1 MPRWPALALL
11 AAAVACLP
19 ACTSYADLKQAARL
33 TDVTTGWFDD
43 GVTPDGKN
51 KLVPSITFRI
61 KNEGSDKLGSVQL
74 NLLFKRGKETEEW
87 TTSFVRGIGP
97 DGLAPGASTDPIV
110 VRAQQGYTSTEP
122 RLSML
127 HNSQFVDFRVEVFG
141 KQGASTW
148 VKIGES
154 AIQRQ
159 LITH

>member
-1 MPRWPALALL
+1 MPRWPALAFLF
-11 AAAVACLP
+11 AALVCLP
-19 ACTSYADLKQAARL
+19 ACTRYADLKQAARIA
-33 TDVTTGWFDD
+33 DITTGWYDD
-43 GVTPDGKN
+43 GVTADGKN
-51 KLVPSITFRI
+51 KLVPSITFRVR
-61 KNEGSDKLGSVQL
+61 NEGNQKLGSVQL

-97 DGLAPGASTDPIV
+97 DGLAPGASTNPIV

-127 HNSQFVDFRVEVFG
+127 QNSQFVDFRVEVFG

-148 VKIGES
+148 VKLGES
-154 AIQRQ
+154 PIQRQ

>member
-1 MPRWPALALL
+1 MPRWPALVLL
-11 AAAVACLP
+11 AALVCLP
-19 ACTSYADLKQAARL
+19 SCTRYADLKQAARV
-33 TDVTTGWFDD
+33 TDVTTGWYDA

-61 KNEGSDKLGSVQL
+61 KNEGTQRLGSVQL

-127 HNSQFVDFRVEVFG
+127 KNSQFVDFRVEIFG

-148 VKIGES
+148 VKIGE
-154 AIQRQ
+154 APIQRQ